1 MADKHFWYDLL
12 TKSVITDDN
21 DTKAVNRLGPYAT
34 RDEAEQALAK
44 IEENNRA
51 WDEDDDW
58 GED

>member
-1 MADKHFWYDLL
+1 MAEKHFWYDLL